1 MNHKLSLWES
11 AATGWFHET
20 QQCPLGGETRTASS
34 CPLFAPASHDTDS
47 TVNSTRLLLNSRTQK
62 ARGRELERVRGRESI
77 LFVCNE
83 SFLMP
88 CKGVFGCVVP
98 VILSVFSHV
107 GHADAQRIFI
117 HKKMNTV
124 SGNSGHDYHTVQ
136 IELLL

>member
-62 ARGRELERVRGRESI
+62 ARERERGRVKEREREHI
-77 LFVCNE
+77 VC
-83 SFLMP
+83 L
-88 CKGVFGCVVP
+88 
-98 VILSVFSHV
+98 
-107 GHADAQRIFI
+107 Q
-117 HKKMNTV
+117 
-124 SGNSGHDYHTVQ
+124 
-136 IELLL
+136 